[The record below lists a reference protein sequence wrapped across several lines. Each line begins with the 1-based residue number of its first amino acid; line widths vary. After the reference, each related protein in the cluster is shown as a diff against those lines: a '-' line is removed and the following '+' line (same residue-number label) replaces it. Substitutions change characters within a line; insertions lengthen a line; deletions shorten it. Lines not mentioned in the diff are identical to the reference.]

1 MEPGT
6 LALLGGSFDPIHIGH
21 LHIAEVLL
29 SGAGF
34 DGVLFVPAGAP
45 AHKPQRRLALP
56 EHRLRMVRRA
66 VRYQPRFAVSD
77 IELRRQGTSYTIDT
91 VGALHERGLIGDLP
105 GLVVGD
111 DLLADYRSWRDYRAL
126 ASKVRFVVACR
137 IADQSARAAAL
148 AAFEYEYTQLP
159 NLLLDI
165 SSTEVRR
172 RISHGESVRHLVPE
186 PVRRYINRHRLYE
199 AVA

>member
-91 VGALHERGLIGDLP
+91 VGTLHERGLIGDLP

-111 DLLADYRSWRDYRAL
+111 DLLADYGSWRDYRAL
-126 ASKVRFVVACR
+126 ASKVRFVVAR
-137 IADQSARAAAL
+137 RLADQSARAAAL